1 MGGKWEV
8 MFAFSSLVGWLYD
21 ERWTDGSLC
30 TEQRAGQRVAT
41 GAVTLTVTYQIPPLP
56 PRKKL
61 SDSDTVSFRL
71 DIDDDDDRITFFFL
85 TSSNLFF
92 V

>member
-1 MGGKWEV
+1 M

-30 TEQRAGQRVAT
+30 IEQRAGQRVT
-41 GAVTLTVTYQIPPLP
+41 VTLKVTYQIPPLP